1 MNNFP
6 PISVDATRMTMASAS
21 DKNPLHHTQK
31 MKKRLAETQ
40 THPGEDIDKVDK
52 PQLKAMFETSAEVLC
67 ITLKL
72 STIRWG
78 SGIFS
83 RGVCSDQNKQWGNQ
97 CGR

>member
-52 PQLKAMFETSAEVLC
+52 PQLKAMFETLGRSALHNFKAVDHSLG
-67 ITLKL
+67 L
-72 STIRWG
+72 
-78 SGIFS
+78 
-83 RGVCSDQNKQWGNQ
+83 GNILA
-97 CGR
+97 RRVFRSK